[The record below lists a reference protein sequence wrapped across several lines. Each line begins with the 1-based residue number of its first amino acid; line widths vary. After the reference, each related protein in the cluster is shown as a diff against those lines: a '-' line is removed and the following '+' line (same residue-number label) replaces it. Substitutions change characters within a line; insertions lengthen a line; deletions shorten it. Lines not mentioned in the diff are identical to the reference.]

1 VNTPCEHSIHARR
14 GKAAYGEPSG
24 GRTDKTIILS
34 GHLIGL
40 LSDRRGFNE
49 AKSSR
54 KSASSLKF
62 EECFC
67 SAENQPSQSAEKPT
81 DEVRRFVACPE
92 MTGQEMTGQDKYRT
106 SFHNPERFYE
116 KVVKPYGPKLD
127 PESAENP
134 AQSIGRKP
142 GRSSSTGGAVT

>member
-1 VNTPCEHSIHARR
+1 MKPNHHANLR
-14 GKAAYGEPSG
+14 
-24 GRTDKTIILS
+24 
-34 GHLIGL
+34 HH
-40 LSDRRGFNE
+40 
-49 AKSSR
+49 
-54 KSASSLKF
+54 SSLRNAFAQLKT
-62 EECFC
+62 
-67 SAENQPSQSAEKPT
+67 QPSQSAEKPT

-92 MTGQEMTGQDKYRT
+92 MTGQEMTGQDKYGT

-142 GRSSSTGGAVT
+142 GRSSSTEGQSPETAENSEKQGVLLNSEHIAGQIVGRLL